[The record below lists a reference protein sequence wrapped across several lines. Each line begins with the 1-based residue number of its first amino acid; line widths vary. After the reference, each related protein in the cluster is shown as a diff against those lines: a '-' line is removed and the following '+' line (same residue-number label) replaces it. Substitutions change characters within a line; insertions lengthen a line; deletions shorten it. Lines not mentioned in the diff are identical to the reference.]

1 MPHERIKFS
10 IHSYFCVSKQV
21 LLTSVCEKRHLKVR
35 IQQTQRDEA
44 TEEKIE
50 ESGCSDLVEIEEWG
64 PTI

>member
-1 MPHERIKFS
+1 MF
-10 IHSYFCVSKQV
+10 SKQV